1 MRPPTFGMP
10 PSLVVGLIAG
20 GDRALRNP
28 VEFAEDDE
36 ERGWEE
42 LREPGCEPDTPSDF
56 KPEEGEDAGF
66 KEVSANGA

>member
-1 MRPPTFGMP
+1 MP

-42 LREPGCEPDTPSDF
+42 LRERSVSSLDTVIGIAASGTTPY
-56 KPEEGEDAGF
+56 
-66 KEVSANGA
+66 VVGALRRARSTAF